1 MKAGYLQFKPEFGK
15 PEKNI
20 ERIKELASDTE
31 FDLLVLPE
39 LANTGYLFTDISELE
54 ELSEEINCSRF
65 CGELKKICAEKK
77 VHIVSGISE
86 RSENKFYNSSVLV
99 CPDGEIF
106 TYRKIHLFDREKLW
120 FTPGNTPLQVHE
132 ISMGKHGRV
141 KIGMMI
147 CFDWI
152 FPETARTLALKGAQ
166 IICHPSNLVMSY
178 CQTAMFTRALENHV
192 FTITANRTGTEIRNG
207 IELTFT
213 GDSVVVNPRG
223 KYLCRGGK
231 DTEEICIAEVDPNEA
246 LKKNIT
252 QSNDLFGD
260 RREEFYGY

>member
-1 MKAGYLQFKPEFGK
+1 MKAGFLQFKPEFGK

-20 ERIKELASDTE
+20 ERIKELVYDAE

-39 LANTGYLFTDISELE
+39 LANTGYLFTDKSELE
-54 ELSEEINCSRF
+54 DLSEEIKGSRF
-65 CGELKKICAEKK
+65 CGELKKICSEKNSY
-77 VHIVSGISE
+77 IVAGISE
-86 RSENKFYNSSVLV
+86 RSGNNFYNSSVLV
-99 CPDGEIF
+99 SPDGEIF

-132 ISMGKHGRV
+132 ISIRKHGKI

-192 FTITANRTGTEIRNG
+192 YTVTANRTGTEIRSG
-207 IELTFT
+207 IKLTFT
-213 GDSVVVNPRG
+213 GESVVVNPRG
-223 KYLCRGGK
+223 KYLCKGGK
-231 DTEEICIAEVDPNEA
+231 DNDEICIAEIVPNEA
-246 LKKNIT
+246 LNKNIT
-252 QSNDLFGD
+252 QSNDLFED
-260 RREEFYGY
+260 RREEFYK